1 MNFALTLLFM
11 VVIGAVIG
19 GFTNAIA
26 IKMLFHPYK
35 PILIGKWR
43 VPFTPG
49 LIPKRRDE
57 LAVQLGIMVVEHL
70 LTPEGIQKKFLN
82 PSFQKDIIQIV
93 QKELDRLLRSEET
106 LEKLFERVGYSGS
119 REKLESGLDCYL
131 ENKYDKMMDKYRQH
145 PVEEIFSAQFLK
157 KIESKIPDVSSY
169 ILEKATD
176 YFSSEEG
183 VQKIEQMIDD
193 FVKQRSG
200 MLGNMLQMFIG
211 NINLT
216 DKVQKEIIKFLS
228 SSGTRELI
236 TTILDKEWQKVLNW
250 KVEKMEEQFGR
261 APLISMIQE
270 NARKVIRVDRL
281 LDTPIEMLS
290 HTFRDGVIEKFAP
303 YVVQILGNWLS
314 NQIENIMERLHL
326 ADLVREQVESFSV
339 ERLEEMV
346 LMITRRELKMITF
359 LGALLGGLIGF
370 FQGVVVYFIP

>member
-1 MNFALTLLFM
+1 
-11 VVIGAVIG
+11 
-19 GFTNAIA
+19 
-26 IKMLFHPYK
+26 
-35 PILIGKWR
+35 
-43 VPFTPG
+43 
-49 LIPKRRDE
+49 
-57 LAVQLGIMVVEHL
+57 
-70 LTPEGIQKKFLN
+70 
-82 PSFQKDIIQIV
+82 
-93 QKELDRLLRSEET
+93 
-106 LEKLFERVGYSGS
+106 
-119 REKLESGLDCYL
+119 
-131 ENKYDKMMDKYRQH
+131 
-145 PVEEIFSAQFLK
+145 VEEIFSAQFLK